1 MVAKTPKVLPE
12 FLANLPRKPTGEIL
26 SLNLSTRVKGV
37 SVPERVCYCAFL
49 PDGRHA
55 VAVYNHK
62 VVIWDLSTAKPE
74 RSWKA
79 HKRAICDAALLGG
92 GRLLITAG
100 ELNADYDTGKLA
112 LKLWDLRTGRL
123 VRRFPFH
130 PRGWPLLAVAV
141 SPDDKWVV
149 GIQEEGLLQRWDLKT
164 GRLLECTAPW
174 SHGSGMSPFSLAF
187 SPDGRFLFVGDT
199 YTGPVLF
206 DLQCDPIDYD
216 YLCVRRNVEAATFSP
231 DSRYLLTAWE
241 EPAIRMFD
249 LRTRKEKLVL
259 DGHEGCVRAVA
270 FSPDGRFAL
279 SGGEDKAVRFWDL
292 RRGVLLGRLDGHEAA
307 IRKLS
312 FSQDGRY
319 ALSGAGDGL
328 RVWDL
333 KACSGRRSIDKEER
347 QQCLSRK
354 HNRQLLEAA
363 KDKDL
368 KALKE
373 AVRAGADL
381 ETMDSEG
388 NRPVE
393 LAIQYH
399 FLSGLRFLLDHRERT
414 HPGEDL
420 DRLLKMAIN
429 YGFLPGVKLLIAK
442 GADPLKAFGKFD
454 PSFHDLERLGLE
466 YAQFE
471 QLLLRVFAYLLELG
485 LDPNAPDGR
494 GRTPMHKAASH
505 CSPAVPLL
513 LVRGADPNARDHW
526 GTTPFHLACGR
537 TDLETV
543 QLMLKHGADL
553 CAADQEGLTPLDYAV
568 MYKNEDIVQHLIA
581 LGAKSGKPN
590 ELK

>member
-1 MVAKTPKVLPE
+1 MVAKTPKALPKCLE
-12 FLANLPRKPTGEIL
+12 NLSRKPTGEIL
-26 SLNLSTRVKGV
+26 SLNLYTRVKGV
-37 SVPERVCYCAFL
+37 SAPERVCYSAFL

-55 VAVYNHK
+55 VAVYNYK

-79 HKRAICDAALLGG
+79 HKRAMCDAALFGG

-100 ELNADYDTGKLA
+100 ELNKDYDTGKLA
-112 LKLWDLRTGRL
+112 LKMWDLRTGKL

-130 PRGWPLLAVAV
+130 PRGWPLFAVAV
-141 SPDDKWVV
+141 SSDEKWVV

-164 GRLLECTAPW
+164 GRLLECTGPW
-174 SHGSGMSPFSLAF
+174 SYGTGMLPFSLAF
-187 SPDGRFLFVGDT
+187 SPDGSFLFVGDILA
-199 YTGPVLF
+199 GPVLF
-206 DLQCDPIDYD
+206 DLQCDPVDFD
-216 YLCVRRNVEAATFSP
+216 YLCERRDVKAATFSP
-231 DSRYLLTAWE
+231 DSRYLLTAWN

-249 LRTRKEKLVL
+249 LGTRKEKLVL
-259 DGHEGCVRAVA
+259 DGHEGDVRAVA

-279 SGGEDKAVRFWDL
+279 SGGADKAVRFWDL
-292 RRGVLLGRLDGHEAA
+292 RRGVLLRRLDGHEEA
-307 IRKLS
+307 IRTVS

-333 KACSGRRSIDKEER
+333 KACSGRRSLDNEAR
-347 QQCLSRK
+347 QQCLSRE

-381 ETMDSEG
+381 ETMDSER

-393 LAIQYH
+393 LAIQHH
-399 FLSGLRFLLDHRERT
+399 FLAGLRFLLDSLEGT
-414 HPGEDL
+414 HPSEDL
-420 DRLLKMAIN
+420 DLLLRLAIN

-442 GADPLKAFGKFD
+442 GGDPLMAFGKFD
-454 PSFHDLERLGLE
+454 PAFRDLERRGLE
-466 YAQFE
+466 YARFE
-471 QLLLRVFAYLLELG
+471 QLLLRVFVYLLELG

-494 GRTPMHKAASH
+494 GRTPMYKAARH

-513 LVRGADPNARDHW
+513 LARGADPNARDNW
-526 GTTPFHLACGR
+526 DVTPFHLACAHP
-537 TDLETV
+537 DLEAV

-553 CAADQEGLTPLDYAV
+553 CAADKEGLTPLDYAV
-568 MYKNEDIVQHLIA
+568 MYRNEDIVQHLRA
-581 LGAKSGKPN
+581 LGAKSGKS
-590 ELK
+590 E